1 MMALEHE
8 QTIHPS
14 EARRQY
20 NREYMRRWRSDP
32 QNLERERVN
41 RQHSHYLR
49 KVREA
54 TSDRPLCGFCHQ
66 RPPVCRVRRLDVVQG
81 RRGGFVAVS
90 VPYCG
95 RC

>member
-1 MMALEHE
+1 MAFERE
-8 QTIHPS
+8 QVSPAS
-14 EARRQY
+14 EAKRQY
-20 NREYMRRWRSDP
+20 NREYMRRWRSNP

-41 RQHSHYLR
+41 RQHSYYSR

-54 TSDRPLCGFCHQ
+54 TSDGPLCGFCHQ
-66 RPPVCRVRRLDVVQG
+66 RPPVCRVRRLEVVQG
-81 RRGGFVAVS
+81 RPGGFVEVS